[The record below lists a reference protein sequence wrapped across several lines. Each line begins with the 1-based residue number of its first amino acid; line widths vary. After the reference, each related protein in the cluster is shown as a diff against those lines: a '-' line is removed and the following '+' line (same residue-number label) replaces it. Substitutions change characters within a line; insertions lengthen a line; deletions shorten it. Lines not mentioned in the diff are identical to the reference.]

1 MQGDIEY
8 VVSQPVVAERHPNLK
23 SYRHAHTVLAVEKIL
38 DEARQVKIADFSHA
52 PFNGVLALPNRGL
65 GNRLSV
71 AVGLKLGEIQP
82 LQKIGIKN
90 LGAVKVASGGGGG
103 KPGERRRLDWR

>member
-1 MQGDIEY
+1 MKQLQTTARTLFNQSAWAYDPGEADAREMLLI
-8 VVSQPVVAERHPNLK
+8 LW
-23 SYRHAHTVLAVEKIL
+23 LARRIL
-38 DEARQVKIADFSHA
+38 QWH
-52 PFNGVLALPNRGL
+52 GVLALLNWGL

-103 KPGERRRLDWR
+103 KPGNVAALTVLGSWNQE

>member
-1 MQGDIEY
+1 MRSLRSRRY
-8 VVSQPVVAERHPNLK
+8 WTKAL
-23 SYRHAHTVLAVEKIL
+23 
-38 DEARQVKIADFSHA
+38 QVKIADFSHA
-52 PFNGVLALPNRGL
+52 PFNGVLALLNWGL

-103 KPGERRRLDWR
+103 KPGERRRVDCLGIMEPRVATEDLVG